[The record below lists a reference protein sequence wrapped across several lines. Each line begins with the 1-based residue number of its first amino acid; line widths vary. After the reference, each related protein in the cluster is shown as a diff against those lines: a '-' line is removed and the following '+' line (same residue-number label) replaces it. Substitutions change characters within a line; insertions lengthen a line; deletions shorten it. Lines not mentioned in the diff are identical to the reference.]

1 MKDYHEP
8 HNKLSK
14 EAKDFSR
21 ALVSMIEEVEAVNWY
36 HQRMDVTT
44 NQQLKKI
51 LKHNRNEEMEHASM
65 LMEWLRRNM
74 EGWDEQLKKY
84 LFTDKDITK
93 IEDSK

>member
-8 HNKLSK
+8 HKKLSK
-14 EAKDFSR
+14 ETKDYCR
-21 ALVSMIEEVEAVNWY
+21 ALTSMMEEVEAVNWY
-36 HQRMDVTT
+36 QQRMDITT

-51 LKHNRNEEMEHASM
+51 LQHNRNEEMEHACM

-74 EGWDEQLKKY
+74 EGWDDQLKTY

-93 IEDSK
+93 IEKG

>member
-14 EAKDFSR
+14 ETKDYSR
-21 ALVSMIEEVEAVNWY
+21 ALISMIEEVEAVNWY
-36 HQRMDVTT
+36 QQRLDVTD

-51 LKHNRNEEMEHASM
+51 LQHNRDEEMEHACM

-74 EGWDEQLKKY
+74 DGWDEQLKTY

-93 IEDSK
+93 IEKG